1 MRKYIYTMIIGN
13 EYDYNCAGCTTEHV
27 DIAYMWIKAGCKQ
40 VAILDACDLSYQG
53 YLDIEDVYR
62 AEGYDDEG

>member
-1 MRKYIYTMIIGN
+1 MIIGN
-13 EYDYNCAGCTTEHV
+13 EYDYECEGCTTD
-27 DIAYMWIKAGCKQ
+27 DIEVAYKWIKAGCVQ

-53 YLDIEDVYR
+53 YLDVEDLYR